1 MVEKEPEIY
10 ITNHAKERIKQRM
23 NSKTKNR
30 NPEELGK
37 LAFREGISVDKIN
50 GSFYRWLDKRCYKY
64 PNTLIKLY
72 KDFIYIFNKS
82 TPPLLITIFKVPNR
96 YLTASKRLSR
106 KSRRNSL

>member
-1 MVEKEPEIY
+1 MAEKEPEIY
-10 ITNHAKERIKQRM
+10 ITNHAEERIKQRM

-106 KSRRNSL
+106 KSRRNLL